1 MQTWTRRR
9 KWAVAT
15 AALIALALALAFA
28 AWRISKSLCFVLVGE
43 VTCRVETPD
52 PLVALSLD
60 DGPTQQGVDAALS
73 ALDNA
78 HAHATFFL
86 IGQYADEEPALVG
99 RIVASGNEAGNHS
112 YTHRWMMGR
121 SAAFYDDEIVR
132 TSAALRRAGAPP
144 PRLFRPPY
152 GKKLISLPL
161 ALRRHGERMIM
172 WDVWD
177 PDTKDPR
184 AYAADVVR
192 RARPGSIILMHL
204 MYSGNDTAR
213 AALPLVL
220 AGLEAR
226 GLKVVTVSELL
237 AHARPGETKR

>member
-1 MQTWTRRR
+1 MAWTRRR
-9 KWAVAT
+9 KWSVA
-15 AALIALALALAFA
+15 AALLLVILVLAAGV
-28 AWRISKSLCFVLVGE
+28 AWKISKSLCFVLAGE
-43 VTCRVETPD
+43 VTCRVQTAD
-52 PLVALSLD
+52 PVVALSLD
-60 DGPTQQGVDAALS
+60 DGPTRQGIDAALS
-73 ALDNA
+73 ALERG

-86 IGQYADEEPALVG
+86 IGRDVDEQPGLVR

-121 SAAFYDDEIVR
+121 SAAVYDEEIAR
-132 TSAALRRAGAPP
+132 TAAALRRAGAPA

-152 GKKLISLPL
+152 GKKLIGLPL

-177 PDTKDPR
+177 PDTRDPR

-213 AALPLVL
+213 AALPLIL

-237 AHARPGETKR
+237 AHARTGETTR